1 MNYYKWLAI
10 TCLTLVALVTFC
22 HWQNN
27 GLVVTEL
34 EFCNERVPRGF
45 QGFRIAQ
52 VSDLHNKEIGRG
64 NDRLLAK
71 IKDAQPDIIV
81 ITGDLIDSRRTKIDV
96 AVSFVVR
103 AGEIAPVYYVSG
115 NHEYNVGQYSQFK
128 EQLLTAG
135 AIVLDN
141 SGIILERQDQ
151 QIVLFG
157 LADPAFIEYEYEHLA
172 DNSNGMFAQ
181 NLADLRAEYQG
192 MFSILLSHRPECMS
206 WSSPAMPTAASSACP
221 LSGGWWP
228 RARDSSP
235 STPVGCMRR
244 TRPAW
249 WLAGA
254 WETVSSP
261 YASSTGQS

>member
-1 MNYYKWLAI
+1 MKKIKWLVI

-103 AGEIAPVYYVSG
+103 AAEIAPVYYVSG

-141 SGIILERQDQ
+141 SGVILERQDQ

-181 NLADLRAEYQG
+181 NLADLRAEYHQQ
-192 MFSILLSHRPECMS
+192 S
-206 WSSPAMPTAASSACP
+206 TA
-221 LSGGWWP
+221 
-228 RARDSSP
+228 
-235 STPVGCMRR
+235 
-244 TRPAW
+244 
-249 WLAGA
+249 
-254 WETVSSP
+254 ETSCLR
-261 YASSTGQS
+261 